1 MKRNH
6 ILILGTGIIICAVLF
21 FIDIYLGAI
30 GVVFLGALAMS
41 VFIMQET
48 HDLPDITLRL
58 REDATGVVIQNQG
71 NAAAYKIRVAI
82 VPLNI
87 EFKLEILA
95 PDTLFEFPV
104 ESMINEAKGVVEF
117 ENAEGAHYTHSY
129 SLSALGKTEDDL
141 LKPLFPMFKWK

>member
-1 MKRNH
+1 MNH
-6 ILILGTGIIICAVLF
+6 ILILGTGIIICAILF
-21 FIDIYLGAI
+21 FYEIYLGAI
-30 GVVFLGALAMS
+30 GVVILGALAMS

-48 HDLPDITLRL
+48 CDLPDITIRL
-58 REDATGVVIQNQG
+58 REDAKGVVIKNQG

-87 EFKLEILA
+87 EFKLETLA
-95 PDTLFEFPV
+95 PDTPFEFPV

-117 ENAEGAHYTHSY
+117 ENTGGARYTHTY

-141 LKPLFPMFKWK
+141 LKPLFPVFKWK

>member
-1 MKRNH
+1 
-6 ILILGTGIIICAVLF
+6 
-21 FIDIYLGAI
+21 
-30 GVVFLGALAMS
+30 MS

-48 HDLPDITLRL
+48 HDLPDISIRL
-58 REDATGVVIQNQG
+58 RKDAKGVVIKNQG
-71 NAAAYKIRVAI
+71 NTAAYKIRVTI

-87 EFKLEILA
+87 EFKLETPA
-95 PDTLFEFPV
+95 PDTPFEFPV

-117 ENAEGAHYTHSY
+117 ENAESARYTRTY